1 MASYA
6 LKLHYDPTLNISH
19 NTLKGLTIL
28 YVQKKIKKYL
38 RFSQDLGQKSR
49 LLADFG
55 QLRAPPYQKI
65 GKIFF
70 SRISHNIF
78 SPFLNTCWRLKFNSY
93 KPFFLYLG
101 QKNVILDGNILKR
114 GNIPVWFCVL
124 ERRTGSGFGRLKLV
138 ETSCSFW
145 IASQSSLLL
154 LVNFWRAAILFS
166 EEGRGCCEFN
176 LARSWPTRY
185 VREAT
190 LLPWLLTNS
199 RGDYS

>member
-55 QLRAPPYQKI
+55 QLRAPLYQKI
-65 GKIFF
+65 GKKFF

-78 SPFLNTCWRLKFNSY
+78 SPFLNTCERLKFNSY

-101 QKNVILDGNILKR
+101 QKNVILDGNILKGLLFIVVSR
-114 GNIPVWFCVL
+114 GEVVWS
-124 ERRTGSGFGRLKLV
+124 E
-138 ETSCSFW
+138 
-145 IASQSSLLL
+145 ASLQILQ
-154 LVNFWRAAILFS
+154 NRYFWRATKTS
-166 EEGRGCCEFN
+166 NMMC
-176 LARSWPTRY
+176 
-185 VREAT
+185 
-190 LLPWLLTNS
+190 
-199 RGDYS
+199 